1 MSADVPIVG
10 RRHVAAALGVSAS
23 TLKRWLNDVEIEERY
38 RLRDF
43 TFRLGVRWATTPRL
57 AAHFVDHIRSIDPRE
72 VGRSA
77 Q

>member
-1 MSADVPIVG
+1 VNADIPIVG

-23 TLKRWLNDVEIEERY
+23 TLKRWLNDAEIEERY

-43 TFRLGVRWATTPRL
+43 IFRLGVRWATTPRL
-57 AAHFVDHIRSIDPRE
+57 AAHFVDHIRSLDPRE
-72 VGRSA
+72 VGRST